1 MKKFDMCLAYGFYTD
16 CFLVQERFAS
26 NNALCLSVWNEEDG
40 PICTVNVNTDGVPD
54 GAIAVKTWSENEGM
68 EKAMQSIGLIGPV
81 PVGYAMYACD
91 APIYIVDD
99 DVLEEYSIPMATLMA
114 TMENKA

>member
-1 MKKFDMCLAYGFYTD
+1 
-16 CFLVQERFAS
+16 
-26 NNALCLSVWNEEDG
+26 
-40 PICTVNVNTDGVPD
+40 
-54 GAIAVKTWSENEGM
+54 
-68 EKAMQSIGLIGPV
+68 MQSIGLIGPV

>member
-54 GAIAVKTWSENEGM
+54 GAIAVKPGVRTKVWRKPCSPS
-68 EKAMQSIGLIGPV
+68 A
-81 PVGYAMYACD
+81 
-91 APIYIVDD
+91 
-99 DVLEEYSIPMATLMA
+99 
-114 TMENKA
+114 